1 MVLTVAAAA
10 AASLLLLQPG
20 LAVAAAP
27 HRNCKAPAPP
37 PAPPPLPP
45 HRPSGHDPEY
55 YANHLPLGPGV
66 TLHAN
71 IHPLLKNVEILLQA
85 DSPPGAKPIAWLGLG
100 VSPDGKMSAGSFM
113 IGMGG
118 TDVEQQGC
126 VKVSSLPVDAREGA
140 PNGPAGFPIEDA
152 GWAFYDGAAWLQLSR
167 PFHDNLPG
175 HASISATGS
184 LHLMYAA
191 GSTAP
196 TSCSTKL
203 ESADYHDIL
212 HGSKTIQMDD
222 LVHGAASHYMS
233 LAAPAAAVVEEED
246 LAAPPQRPEFPRE
259 QVAHLGTG
267 VHSEL
272 GYTTVTERIYSEP
285 FYLRNGSLATS

>member
-233 LAAPAAAVVEEED
+233 LAAPAAAVEEEED

-285 FYLRNGSLATS
+285 FYLRNGSLAAS